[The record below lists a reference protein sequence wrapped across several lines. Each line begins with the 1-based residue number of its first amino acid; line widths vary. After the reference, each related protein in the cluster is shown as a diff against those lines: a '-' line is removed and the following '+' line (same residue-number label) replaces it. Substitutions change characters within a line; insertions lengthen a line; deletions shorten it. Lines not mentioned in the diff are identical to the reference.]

1 MLDHILGIL
10 TSSALFLGTFVL
22 YVGGAVLLVYLG
34 RRLFGK
40 GRSTQSPPSP
50 AQGGDG

>member
-10 TSSALFLGTFVL
+10 ASSALFLGTFVL

-34 RRLFGK
+34 RRLLGK
-40 GRSTQSPPSP
+40 APSTQPPS
-50 AQGGDG
+50 GNGNG